1 MENIKS
7 PSQEHLNTLADFFK
21 IMADTTRLKIIYT
34 LYQSEMY
41 VDDLSKTIKVSQ
53 SAVSHQL
60 RILKQMRIV
69 KSRRQGRMIYY
80 SLDDHHIYKILKAGL
95 EHISH

>member
-1 MENIKS
+1 MENLKL
-7 PSQEHLNTLADFFK
+7 PTQEHLNKLADFFK
-21 IMADTTRLKIIYT
+21 IMADTTRLKIIYA
-34 LYQSEMY
+34 LYASEMY
-41 VDDLSKTIKVSQ
+41 VDDLSNTIGVSQ

-69 KSRRQGRMIYY
+69 KFRREGRMIYY
-80 SLDDHHIYKILKAGL
+80 SLDDHHIYKILAAGF